1 MSQPQ
6 PTQETWAQPD
16 QQQQLEQQYY
26 LAAQAS
32 ALQQLQWYPQA
43 YHALLMQCE
52 SQQKLLQ
59 QTLQQNL
66 QEHIW
71 LTSSNQAIAKEIRRL
86 TQEVQNLAQEVSNQ
100 RNRDAEDLE
109 MRQNLQRLVNQ
120 MPRSIGGQE
129 RENSEV
135 PLQNISELLEGLRS
149 QIRGLS
155 SYRSPVSPDN

>member
-1 MSQPQ
+1 
-6 PTQETWAQPD
+6 
-16 QQQQLEQQYY
+16 
-26 LAAQAS
+26 
-32 ALQQLQWYPQA
+32 
-43 YHALLMQCE
+43 MQCE